1 MTKKRK
7 EKRQPQEG
15 NSIIIRIFAKN
26 YQIWRVKREICFLR
40 KLKDTKRRKLRRKRP
55 KRTRGKRKERTSG
68 RNEKERKR
76 KTSERKRRKDTT

>member
-55 KRTRGKRKERTSG
+55 KRTRGKRWSG
-68 RNEKERKR
+68 KLRISCDSMFSTKR
-76 KTSERKRRKDTT
+76 S